1 MPFESLSERLQ
12 SSIKKIRGQSSLT
25 EENMDEMLR
34 EIRLALLEADVNFK
48 VVKTFIQN
56 VKEKALGQDVLG
68 SLTPGQMVVK
78 IVHEELVELLGTEVS
93 EIDFSK
99 QPTVI
104 MMVGLQGAGKTTT
117 SAKIANLI
125 RKKYKKK
132 PLLVAADIYRPA
144 AIDQLQTLGR
154 SLDVPVFSKG
164 TEIKPEQIVTEA
176 LAYAKENS
184 NDVILIDTAGR
195 LHIDETLMDEL
206 ANIKQIAHPDEI
218 LLVVDALTG
227 QDIVNVASSFNEKL
241 SITGAVLTKLDGDA
255 RGGGALSIRHI
266 TNVPIKFIGT
276 GEKLDALDLFYPER
290 MADRILGMGDVMS
303 LIEKAQDVID
313 EKSAKKSLDRLT
325 SGNFGL
331 DDMLE
336 QLRQVQK
343 LGPISG
349 ILKMIPG
356 VNASALGSVNDE
368 DAKKEMKKT
377 EAIINSMTKE
387 ERRDPSILNAKRKI
401 RIANGCGMQVSDIN
415 RLLKK
420 FEQSKMLMET
430 MTRMNPLTG
439 KMTGKPKKQNT
450 PPSNR
455 KKERHKK
462 KKKR

>member
-1 MPFESLSERLQ
+1 MAFESLSERLQ
-12 SSIKKIRGQSSLT
+12 GSIKKIRGQSHLT
-25 EENMDEMLR
+25 EQNMDEMLR

-56 VKEKALGQDVLG
+56 VKEKALGQDVLS

-78 IVHEELVELLGTEVS
+78 IVHEELVELLGTTVS
-93 EIDFSK
+93 EVNFDK
-99 QPTVI
+99 KPTII

-117 SAKIANLI
+117 TGKIANLI
-125 RKKYKKK
+125 RKKYSKK

-144 AIDQLQTLGR
+144 AIEQLETIGKQ
-154 SLDVPVFSKG
+154 LDVPVFSKG
-164 TEIKPEQIVTEA
+164 TDIKPEQIVTEA
-176 LAYAKENS
+176 LEFAKENN
-184 NDVILIDTAGR
+184 NDVIFIDTAGR
-195 LHIDETLMDEL
+195 LHIDEVLMDEL
-206 ANIKQIAHPDEI
+206 LNIKNIAHPDEI

-276 GEKLDALDLFYPER
+276 GEKLDALDLFYPDR
-290 MADRILGMGDVMS
+290 MEQVILGMGDVMS

-313 EKSAKKSLDRLT
+313 EKSTKKSLDRLT
-325 SGNFGL
+325 SGQFGL

-336 QLRQVQK
+336 QLKQVQK

-356 VNASALGSVNDE
+356 MGANMPKINDE
-368 DAKKEMKKT
+368 DTNKEMKRT
-377 EAIINSMTKE
+377 EAIINSMTKA
-387 ERRDPSILNAKRKI
+387 ERRDPSILNAKRKQ
-401 RIANGCGMQVSDIN
+401 RIAAGCGMQVADIN
-415 RLLKK
+415 RLLKR
-420 FEQSKMLMET
+420 FEQSKMLMEN
-430 MTRMNPLTG
+430 MTRINPMTG
-439 KMTGKPKKQNT
+439 MMSGKPKKSNFVQ
-450 PPSNR
+450 PNR

-462 KKKR
+462 KKKK

>member
-1 MPFESLSERLQ
+1 MAFESLSERLQ
-12 SSIKKIRGQSSLT
+12 GSIKKIRGQSHLT
-25 EENMDEMLR
+25 EQNMDEMLR

-56 VKEKALGQDVLG
+56 VKEKALGQDVLS

-78 IVHEELVELLGTEVS
+78 IVHEELVELLGTTVS
-93 EIDFSK
+93 EVNFDK
-99 QPTVI
+99 KPTII

-117 SAKIANLI
+117 TGKIANLI
-125 RKKYKKK
+125 RKKYSKK

-144 AIDQLQTLGR
+144 AIEQLETIGKQ
-154 SLDVPVFSKG
+154 LDVPVFSKG
-164 TEIKPEQIVTEA
+164 TDIKPEQIVTEA
-176 LAYAKENS
+176 LEFAKENN
-184 NDVILIDTAGR
+184 NDVIFIDTAGR
-195 LHIDETLMDEL
+195 LHIDEVLMDEL
-206 ANIKQIAHPDEI
+206 LNIKNIAHPDEI

-276 GEKLDALDLFYPER
+276 GEKLDALDLFYPDR

-313 EKSAKKSLDRLT
+313 EKSTKKSLDRLT
-325 SGNFGL
+325 SGQFGL

-336 QLRQVQK
+336 QLKQVQK

-356 VNASALGSVNDE
+356 MGANMPKINDE
-368 DAKKEMKKT
+368 DTNKEMKRT
-377 EAIINSMTKE
+377 EAIINSMTKA
-387 ERRDPSILNAKRKI
+387 ERRDPSILNAKRKQ
-401 RIANGCGMQVSDIN
+401 RIAAGCGMQVADIN
-415 RLLKK
+415 RLLKR
-420 FEQSKMLMET
+420 FEQSKMLMEN
-430 MTRMNPLTG
+430 MTRINPMTG
-439 KMTGKPKKQNT
+439 MISGKPKKSNFVQ
-450 PPSNR
+450 PNR

-462 KKKR
+462 KKKK

>member
-12 SSIKKIRGQSSLT
+12 GSLKKIRGQSTLT
-25 EENMDEMLR
+25 QENMDEMLR
-34 EIRLALLEADVNFK
+34 EIRLALLEADVNFN
-48 VVKTFIQN
+48 VVKDFIAN
-56 VKEKALGQDVLG
+56 VKEKALGQDVLA

-78 IVHEELVELLGTEVS
+78 IVHEELVHLLGDDVVEVQF
-93 EIDFSK
+93 DK
-99 QPTVI
+99 KPTVI

-117 SAKIANLI
+117 TGKIANLI

-132 PLLVAADIYRPA
+132 PLLVAGDVYRPA

-154 SLDVPVFSKG
+154 SLDVPVFAKG
-164 TEIKPEQIVTEA
+164 TDVKPEQIVTEA
-176 LAYAKENS
+176 IEFAKENN

-195 LHIDETLMDEL
+195 LHIDENLMDEL
-206 ANIKQIAHPDEI
+206 VRIKEIAHPDEI

-227 QDIVNVASSFNEKL
+227 QDIVNVASSFNERL
-241 SITGAVLTKLDGDA
+241 ALTGAVLTKLDGDS
-255 RGGGALSIRHI
+255 RGGGALSIRQI
-266 TNVPIKFIGT
+266 TQVPIKFIGT
-276 GEKLDALDLFYPER
+276 GEKLDALDLFYPDR

-325 SGNFGL
+325 SGTFGL

-343 LGPISG
+343 LGSISG

-356 VNASALGSVNDE
+356 VNSAALKQVNDE
-368 DAKKEMKKT
+368 DAKKELIKT

-387 ERRDPSILNAKRKI
+387 ERRDPSILTAKRKI
-401 RIANGCGMQVSDIN
+401 RIAKGCGMEVADIN

-420 FEQSKMLMET
+420 FEQSKTLMEN
-430 MTRMNPLTG
+430 MTRINPLTG
-439 KMTGKPKKQNT
+439 MPTGKPKKQVQN
-450 PPSNR
+450 PNR

-462 KKKR
+462 KKRK

>member
-1 MPFESLSERLQ
+1 MAFESLSERLQ
-12 SSIKKIRGQSSLT
+12 GSIKKIRGQSHLT
-25 EENMDEMLR
+25 EQNMDEMLR

-56 VKEKALGQDVLG
+56 VKEKALGQDVLS

-78 IVHEELVELLGTEVS
+78 IVHEELVELLGTTVS
-93 EIDFSK
+93 EVNFDK
-99 QPTVI
+99 KPTII

-117 SAKIANLI
+117 TGKIANLI
-125 RKKYKKK
+125 RKKYSKK

-144 AIDQLQTLGR
+144 AIEQLQTIGKQ
-154 SLDVPVFSKG
+154 LDVPVFSKG
-164 TEIKPEQIVTEA
+164 TDIKPEQIVTEA
-176 LAYAKENS
+176 LEFAKENN
-184 NDVILIDTAGR
+184 NDVICIDTAGR
-195 LHIDETLMDEL
+195 LHIDDVLMDEL
-206 ANIKQIAHPDEI
+206 LNIKNIAHPDEI

-276 GEKLDALDLFYPER
+276 GEKLDALDLFYPDR

-313 EKSAKKSLDRLT
+313 EKSTKKSLDRLT
-325 SGNFGL
+325 SGQFGL

-336 QLRQVQK
+336 QLKQVQK

-356 VNASALGSVNDE
+356 MGANMPKINDE
-368 DAKKEMKKT
+368 DTNKEMKRT
-377 EAIINSMTKE
+377 EAIINSMTKA
-387 ERRDPSILNAKRKI
+387 ERRDPSILNAKRKQ
-401 RIANGCGMQVSDIN
+401 RIAVGCGMQVADIN
-415 RLLKK
+415 RLLKR
-420 FEQSKMLMET
+420 FEQSKMLMEN
-430 MTRMNPLTG
+430 MTRINPMTG
-439 KMTGKPKKQNT
+439 MMSGKPKKSNFVQ
-450 PPSNR
+450 PNR

-462 KKKR
+462 KKKK

>member
-12 SSIKKIRGQSSLT
+12 GSLKKIRGQSTLT
-25 EENMDEMLR
+25 QENMDEMLR
-34 EIRLALLEADVNFK
+34 EIRLALLEADVNFN
-48 VVKTFIQN
+48 VVKDFIAN
-56 VKEKALGQDVLG
+56 VKEKALGQDVLA

-78 IVHEELVELLGTEVS
+78 IVHEELVHLLGDDVVEVQF
-93 EIDFSK
+93 DK
-99 QPTVI
+99 KPTVI

-117 SAKIANLI
+117 TGKIANLI

-132 PLLVAADIYRPA
+132 PLLVAGDVYRPA

-154 SLDVPVFSKG
+154 SLDVPVFAKG
-164 TEIKPEQIVTEA
+164 TDVKPEQIVTESIEF
-176 LAYAKENS
+176 AKENN

-206 ANIKQIAHPDEI
+206 VRIKEIAHPDEI

-227 QDIVNVASSFNEKL
+227 QDIVNVASSFNERL
-241 SITGAVLTKLDGDA
+241 ALTGAVLTKLDGDS
-255 RGGGALSIRHI
+255 RGGGALSIRQI
-266 TNVPIKFIGT
+266 TQVPIKFIGT
-276 GEKLDALDLFYPER
+276 GEKLDALDLFYPDR

-325 SGNFGL
+325 SGTFGL

-343 LGPISG
+343 LGSISG

-356 VNASALGSVNDE
+356 VNSAALKQVNDE
-368 DAKKEMKKT
+368 DAKKELIKT

-387 ERRDPSILNAKRKI
+387 ERRDPSILTAKRKI
-401 RIANGCGMQVSDIN
+401 RIAKGCGMEVADIN

-420 FEQSKMLMET
+420 FEQSKTLMEN
-430 MTRMNPLTG
+430 MTRINPLTG
-439 KMTGKPKKQNT
+439 MPTGKPKKQVQN
-450 PPSNR
+450 PNR

-462 KKKR
+462 KKRK

>member
-1 MPFESLSERLQ
+1 MAFESLSERLQ
-12 SSIKKIRGQSSLT
+12 GSIKKIRGQSHLT
-25 EENMDEMLR
+25 EQNMDEMLR

-56 VKEKALGQDVLG
+56 VKEKALGQDVLS

-78 IVHEELVELLGTEVS
+78 IVHEELVELLGTTVS
-93 EIDFSK
+93 EVNFDK
-99 QPTVI
+99 KPTII

-117 SAKIANLI
+117 TGKIANLI
-125 RKKYKKK
+125 RKKYSKK

-144 AIDQLQTLGR
+144 AIEQLETIGKQ
-154 SLDVPVFSKG
+154 LDVPVFSKG
-164 TEIKPEQIVTEA
+164 TDIKPEQIVTEA
-176 LAYAKENS
+176 LEFAKENN
-184 NDVILIDTAGR
+184 NDVIFIDTAGR
-195 LHIDETLMDEL
+195 LHIDEVLMDEL
-206 ANIKQIAHPDEI
+206 LNIKNIAHPDEI

-276 GEKLDALDLFYPER
+276 GEKLDALDLFYPDR

-313 EKSAKKSLDRLT
+313 EKTTKKSLDRLT
-325 SGNFGL
+325 SGQFGL

-336 QLRQVQK
+336 QLKQVQK

-356 VNASALGSVNDE
+356 MGANMPKINDE
-368 DAKKEMKKT
+368 DTNKEMKRT
-377 EAIINSMTKE
+377 EAIINSMTKA
-387 ERRDPSILNAKRKI
+387 ERRDPSILNAKRKQ
-401 RIANGCGMQVSDIN
+401 RIAAGCGMQVADIN
-415 RLLKK
+415 RLLKR
-420 FEQSKMLMET
+420 FEQSKMLMEN
-430 MTRMNPLTG
+430 MTRINPMTG
-439 KMTGKPKKQNT
+439 MMSGKPKKSNFVQ
-450 PPSNR
+450 PNR

-462 KKKR
+462 KKKK

>member
-12 SSIKKIRGQSSLT
+12 GSLKKIRGQSTLT
-25 EENMDEMLR
+25 QENMDEMLR
-34 EIRLALLEADVNFK
+34 EIRLALLEADVNFN
-48 VVKTFIQN
+48 VVKDFIAN
-56 VKEKALGQDVLG
+56 VKEKALGQDVLA

-78 IVHEELVELLGTEVS
+78 IVHEELVHLLGDDVVEVQF
-93 EIDFSK
+93 DK
-99 QPTVI
+99 KPTVI

-117 SAKIANLI
+117 TGKIANLI

-132 PLLVAADIYRPA
+132 PLLVAGDVYRPA

-154 SLDVPVFSKG
+154 SLDVPVFAKG
-164 TEIKPEQIVTEA
+164 TDVKPEQIVTEA
-176 LAYAKENS
+176 IEFAKENN

-206 ANIKQIAHPDEI
+206 VRIKEIAHPDEI

-227 QDIVNVASSFNEKL
+227 QDIVNVASSFNERL
-241 SITGAVLTKLDGDA
+241 ALTGAVLTKLDGDS
-255 RGGGALSIRHI
+255 RGGGALSIRQI
-266 TNVPIKFIGT
+266 TQVPIKFIGT
-276 GEKLDALDLFYPER
+276 GEKLDALDLFYPDR
-290 MADRILGMGDVMS
+290 VADRILGMGDVMS

-325 SGNFGL
+325 SGTFGL

-343 LGPISG
+343 LGSISG

-356 VNASALGSVNDE
+356 VNSAALKQVNDE
-368 DAKKEMKKT
+368 DAKKELIKT

-387 ERRDPSILNAKRKI
+387 ERRDPSILTAKRKI
-401 RIANGCGMQVSDIN
+401 RIAKGCGMEVADIN

-420 FEQSKMLMET
+420 FEQSKTLMEN
-430 MTRMNPLTG
+430 MTRINPLTG
-439 KMTGKPKKQNT
+439 MPTGKPKKQVQN
-450 PPSNR
+450 PNR

-462 KKKR
+462 KKRK

>member
-12 SSIKKIRGQSSLT
+12 GSLKKIRGQSTLT
-25 EENMDEMLR
+25 QENMDEMLR
-34 EIRLALLEADVNFK
+34 EIRLALLEADVNFN
-48 VVKTFIQN
+48 VVKEFIAN
-56 VKEKALGQDVLG
+56 VKEKALVQDVLA

-78 IVHEELVELLGTEVS
+78 IVHEELVHLLGDDVVEVQF
-93 EIDFSK
+93 DK
-99 QPTVI
+99 KPTVI

-117 SAKIANLI
+117 TGKIANLI

-132 PLLVAADIYRPA
+132 PLLVAGDVYRPA

-154 SLDVPVFSKG
+154 SLDVPVFAKG
-164 TEIKPEQIVTEA
+164 TDVKPEQIVTEA
-176 LAYAKENS
+176 IEFAKGNN

-195 LHIDETLMDEL
+195 LHIDENLMDEL
-206 ANIKQIAHPDEI
+206 VRIKEIAHPDEI

-227 QDIVNVASSFNEKL
+227 QDIVNVASSFNERL
-241 SITGAVLTKLDGDA
+241 ALTGAVLTKLDGDS
-255 RGGGALSIRHI
+255 RGGGALSIRQI
-266 TNVPIKFIGT
+266 TQVPIKFIGT
-276 GEKLDALDLFYPER
+276 GEKLDALDLFYPDR

-325 SGNFGL
+325 SGTFGL

-343 LGPISG
+343 LGSISG

-356 VNASALGSVNDE
+356 VNSAALKQVNDE
-368 DAKKEMKKT
+368 DAKKELIKT

-387 ERRDPSILNAKRKI
+387 ERRDPSILTAKRKI
-401 RIANGCGMQVSDIN
+401 RIAKGCGMEVADIN

-420 FEQSKMLMET
+420 FEQSKTLMEN
-430 MTRMNPLTG
+430 MTRINPLTG
-439 KMTGKPKKQNT
+439 MPTGKPKKQVQN
-450 PPSNR
+450 PNR

-462 KKKR
+462 KKRK

>member
-1 MPFESLSERLQ
+1 MAFESLSERLQ
-12 SSIKKIRGQSSLT
+12 GSIKKIRGQSHLT
-25 EENMDEMLR
+25 EQNMDEMLR

-56 VKEKALGQDVLG
+56 VKEKALGQDVLS

-78 IVHEELVELLGTEVS
+78 IVHEELVELLGTTVS
-93 EIDFSK
+93 EVNFDK
-99 QPTVI
+99 KPTII

-117 SAKIANLI
+117 TGKIANLI
-125 RKKYKKK
+125 RKKYSKK

-144 AIDQLQTLGR
+144 AIEQLQTIGKQ
-154 SLDVPVFSKG
+154 LDVPVFSKG
-164 TEIKPEQIVTEA
+164 TDIKPEQIVTEA
-176 LAYAKENS
+176 LEFAKENN
-184 NDVILIDTAGR
+184 NDVIFIDTAGR
-195 LHIDETLMDEL
+195 LHIDEVLMDEL
-206 ANIKQIAHPDEI
+206 LNIKNIAHPDEI

-276 GEKLDALDLFYPER
+276 GEKLDALDLFYPDR

-313 EKSAKKSLDRLT
+313 EKSTKKSLDRLT
-325 SGNFGL
+325 SGQFGL

-336 QLRQVQK
+336 QLKQVQK

-356 VNASALGSVNDE
+356 MGANMPKINDE
-368 DAKKEMKKT
+368 DTNKEMKRT
-377 EAIINSMTKE
+377 EAIINSMTKA
-387 ERRDPSILNAKRKI
+387 ERRDPSILNAKRKQ
-401 RIANGCGMQVSDIN
+401 RIAVGCGMQVADIN
-415 RLLKK
+415 RLLKR
-420 FEQSKMLMET
+420 FEQSKMLMEN
-430 MTRMNPLTG
+430 MTRINPMTG
-439 KMTGKPKKQNT
+439 MMSGKPKKSNFVQ
-450 PPSNR
+450 PNR

-462 KKKR
+462 KKKK

>member
-1 MPFESLSERLQ
+1 MTLQ
-12 SSIKKIRGQSSLT
+12 GSIKKIRGQSHLT
-25 EENMDEMLR
+25 EQNMDEMLR

-56 VKEKALGQDVLG
+56 VKEKALGQDVLS

-78 IVHEELVELLGTEVS
+78 IVHEELVELLGTTVS
-93 EIDFSK
+93 EVNFDK
-99 QPTVI
+99 KPTII

-117 SAKIANLI
+117 TGKIANLI
-125 RKKYKKK
+125 RKKYSKK

-144 AIDQLQTLGR
+144 AIEQLQTIGKQ
-154 SLDVPVFSKG
+154 LDVPVFSKG
-164 TEIKPEQIVTEA
+164 TDIKPEQIVTEA
-176 LAYAKENS
+176 LEFAKENN
-184 NDVILIDTAGR
+184 NDVIFIDTAGR
-195 LHIDETLMDEL
+195 LHIDEVLMDEL
-206 ANIKQIAHPDEI
+206 LNIKNIAHPDEI

-276 GEKLDALDLFYPER
+276 GEKLDALDLFYPDR

-313 EKSAKKSLDRLT
+313 EKSTKKSLDRLT
-325 SGNFGL
+325 SGQFGL

-336 QLRQVQK
+336 QLKQVQK

-356 VNASALGSVNDE
+356 MGANMPKINDE
-368 DAKKEMKKT
+368 DTNKEMKRT
-377 EAIINSMTKE
+377 EAIINSMTKA
-387 ERRDPSILNAKRKI
+387 ERRDPSILNAKRKQ
-401 RIANGCGMQVSDIN
+401 RIAAGCGMQVADIN
-415 RLLKK
+415 RLLKR
-420 FEQSKMLMET
+420 FEQSKTLMEN
-430 MTRMNPLTG
+430 MTRINPMTG
-439 KMTGKPKKQNT
+439 MMSGKPKKSNFVQ
-450 PPSNR
+450 PNR

-462 KKKR
+462 KKKK